1 MAEAAYKQDCLCIN
15 HTPKKKLFGMPSVAI
30 CHIVCWVILPYKK
43 EEDKDKDKL
52 LHNPKSKY

>member
-43 EEDKDKDKL
+43 EEDKDKL